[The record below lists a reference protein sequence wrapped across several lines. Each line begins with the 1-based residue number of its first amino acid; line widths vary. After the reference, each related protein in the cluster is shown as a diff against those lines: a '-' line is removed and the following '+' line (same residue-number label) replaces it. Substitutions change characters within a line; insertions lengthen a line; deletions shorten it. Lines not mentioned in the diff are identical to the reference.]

1 LEAIGFIL
9 VYFLKGSLP
18 WQGLQAHAKM
28 NKEDKYQL
36 ILKKKMS
43 TTIEALTR
51 GLHQEFADYLNY
63 CRKLRF
69 EEKPDY
75 SVLRKM
81 FRDLAGKQGIDYD
94 QQYDWVIKKAG
105 GAAA

>member
-1 LEAIGFIL
+1 
-9 VYFLKGSLP
+9 
-18 WQGLQAHAKM
+18 
-28 NKEDKYQL
+28 
-36 ILKKKMS
+36 MS

-75 SVLRKM
+75 SVLRKI

-105 GAAA
+105 GVPPKETKVSVPVLPPAAPQRAPLADNNSRDLAQQ